1 LASDL
6 SQDSRLFRQIDK
18 KMRLPLL
25 ALTVAGM
32 CCNLIA
38 GESTL
43 EPLSLSRPLRI
54 EDAVRIAL
62 LQNASILQQIQQ
74 LKVQKGLVFQAQ
86 SQLLPQVTMS
96 SSYLQNSNSLS
107 PSVSSSR
114 PNFDLLAI
122 ANGAPNQMS
131 LGFARNANNTTNSAF
146 PISVGQFGSSNTSN
160 TQNQSWSVQIT
171 VSQLVYDGGATIAGR
186 RQALIN
192 EQEAYYTLRDT
203 IDSVVS
209 TVRTQFYRILL
220 DKALVQVQE
229 ESVNLLQSQLE
240 DQKSRYEAGTVPQFN
255 VLQAEGQLQNQIP
268 QLIAARNTYL
278 IDQQTLARTLAIP
291 ASPQYLSNQPLPIE
305 GELGFNPI
313 QYDLGS
319 ALIAARA
326 NRPFLKA
333 QQSAI
338 LANVENITVQAAGFK
353 PKVTANAGWEQI
365 NNPLTSDMSNT
376 LQGWFIN
383 LQGSWNIF
391 DGFLTYGKLKEA
403 RAQLEQAKL
412 TYDDSVRQ
420 VELEV
425 ATACDNLHQAAL
437 TVDSAQT
444 GVAVNLEA
452 LRLADERLAAGTGT
466 QLDVLNAQT
475 QLTTARSNLVSAE
488 FSYLSAYVSYQQNT
502 GTETKYNNIFDDPAN
517 RPMTLTRSEAAQAAR
532 ARYNSPLDPGMPA
545 TKKGKLITLRPPK
558 GEVVR
563 PND

>member
-1 LASDL
+1 
-6 SQDSRLFRQIDK
+6 
-18 KMRLPLL
+18 MRLPLI

-43 EPLSLSRPLRI
+43 EPLSLSRPLTI

-86 SQLLPQVTMS
+86 SQLLPQLTMS
-96 SSYLQNSNSLS
+96 STYTQHSSALT
-107 PSVSSSR
+107 PVVSQP
-114 PNFDLLAI
+114 PNIDLLAVPPQQQLTI
-122 ANGAPNQMS
+122 NRAGVVSSTGA
-131 LGFARNANNTTNSAF
+131 TTNAF
-146 PISVGQFGSSNTSN
+146 PIPVSSLTSSLA
-160 TQNQSWSVQIT
+160 TQNQNWSVQIT

-209 TVRTQFYRILL
+209 TVRTQFYQILL
-220 DKALVQVQE
+220 NKALVQVQE

-268 QLIAARNTYL
+268 QLIAARNNYL
-278 IDQQTLARTLAIP
+278 IAQQTLARTLAIP
-291 ASPQYLSNQPLPIE
+291 AGPQYTSNQPLPVE

-353 PKVTANAGWEQI
+353 PKITANAGWEQI
-365 NNPLTSDMSNT
+365 NNPTTSDMSNT

-383 LQGSWNIF
+383 LQGSWSIF
-391 DGFLTYGKLKEA
+391 DGGLTYGRLKEA

-545 TKKGKLITLRPPK
+545 TKKGKIITLQPPK

>member
-1 LASDL
+1 
-6 SQDSRLFRQIDK
+6 
-18 KMRLPLL
+18 MRLPLL
-25 ALTVAGM
+25 ALTIAGM

-43 EPLSLSRPLRI
+43 EPLSLSRPLTI

-74 LKVQKGLVFQAQ
+74 LKVQRGLFFQAQ
-86 SQLLPQVTMS
+86 SQLLPQVSMS
-96 SSYLQNSNSLS
+96 SNYMQNSNSLD

-114 PNFDLLAI
+114 PNFDLLAVPSGKTTDRQLGCGLRKRNNAI
-122 ANGAPNQMS
+122 AIPVSS
-131 LGFARNANNTTNSAF
+131 LTG
-146 PISVGQFGSSNTSN
+146 GSST
-160 TQNQSWSVQIT
+160 TQPPRTKAGVSRLPCRNWSMT
-171 VSQLVYDGGATIAGR
+171 AGATIAGR

-209 TVRTQFYRILL
+209 TVRTQFYQILL
-220 DKALVQVQE
+220 NKALVQVQE

-268 QLIAARNTYL
+268 QLISARNNYL
-278 IDQQTLARTLAIP
+278 IAQQTLARTLAIP
-291 ASPQYLSNQPLPIE
+291 AGPQYTSNQPLPVE

-353 PKVTANAGWEQI
+353 PKITANAGWEQI
-365 NNPLTSDMSNT
+365 NNPLTSDLSNT
-376 LQGWFIN
+376 LNGWFIN
-383 LQGSWNIF
+383 LQGSWSVF

-545 TKKGKLITLRPPK
+545 TKKGKLIALRPPK